1 MEGGGNGRF
10 DDIFQL
16 RCLRSVAQILSE
28 TMGIGKRKGH
38 SPFLLFGPRFV
49 SAFGSEPRDAL
60 TIARGPLLL
69 FVSAQLRLVI
79 VRLLLMVISH
89 GKQRGYLSISRARSS
104 PWKSDYAPWSIG
116 VENFLQLLRERYD
129 KFIYSN
135 YFQEFALIVIYISGK
150 GVENLKDDIGD

>member
-1 MEGGGNGRF
+1 MGGNENPSFDTPLVERRERERMEGEGNGRF

-60 TIARGPLLL
+60 TIARGPLLPRSL
-69 FVSAQLRLVI
+69 FVSQHSFD
-79 VRLLLMVISH
+79 LLL
-89 GKQRGYLSISRARSS
+89 YC
-104 PWKSDYAPWSIG
+104 
-116 VENFLQLLRERYD
+116 
-129 KFIYSN
+129 
-135 YFQEFALIVIYISGK
+135 
-150 GVENLKDDIGD
+150 

>member
-1 MEGGGNGRF
+1 MEGEGNGRF

-60 TIARGPLLL
+60 TIAHGPLLPRSL
-69 FVSAQLRLVI
+69 FVSQHSFD
-79 VRLLLMVISH
+79 LLL
-89 GKQRGYLSISRARSS
+89 YC
-104 PWKSDYAPWSIG
+104 
-116 VENFLQLLRERYD
+116 
-129 KFIYSN
+129 
-135 YFQEFALIVIYISGK
+135 
-150 GVENLKDDIGD
+150 

>member
-1 MEGGGNGRF
+1 MGGNENPSFDTPLVERRERERMEGGGNGRF

-60 TIARGPLLL
+60 TIAHGPLLPRSL
-69 FVSAQLRLVI
+69 FVSQHSFD
-79 VRLLLMVISH
+79 LLL
-89 GKQRGYLSISRARSS
+89 YC
-104 PWKSDYAPWSIG
+104 
-116 VENFLQLLRERYD
+116 
-129 KFIYSN
+129 
-135 YFQEFALIVIYISGK
+135 
-150 GVENLKDDIGD
+150 

>member
-1 MEGGGNGRF
+1 MGGERESELDTPLVERRERERMEGEGNGRF

-60 TIARGPLLL
+60 TICIARGPLLPRSL
-69 FVSAQLRLVI
+69 FVSQHSFD
-79 VRLLLMVISH
+79 LLLY
-89 GKQRGYLSISRARSS
+89 GYC
-104 PWKSDYAPWSIG
+104 
-116 VENFLQLLRERYD
+116 
-129 KFIYSN
+129 
-135 YFQEFALIVIYISGK
+135 
-150 GVENLKDDIGD
+150 